1 MSQMPKPKALSKP
14 TSHSINRQL
23 ENNSLTAKLST
34 TNHFDV
40 IIIGAGASGLYCAL
54 TAGRRGRRV
63 LIVDHANKVGKKI
76 LMSGGGR
83 CNFTNYFVEPEH
95 FIGANQH
102 FCKSALSRYP
112 SWEFIAMV
120 EQHQIAYHEREHGQ
134 LFCDDS
140 AQDIVTMLLDEC
152 ATVGVQVRLNVQ
164 VDQVTVNQVAV
175 NETEAEQANN
185 QKAKASYKQNNS
197 KRFHLMTSKKLSK
210 KELKE
215 PTSEQPLASTLY
227 SCESLVVATGGLSIP
242 TMGASGL
249 GYELAQQFG
258 HQLLTTDPSLV
269 PFTFTDKTGEL
280 LYALSGISLPVVA
293 SNTRTSFKLPLLFT
307 HRGLSGPAMLQLS
320 NYWQTGETI
329 EINLLPDF
337 DIAELLLAHKR
348 SHSKQL
354 IRTVLSENTDNA
366 LPKKLLTALQSALWE
381 AVKDTELANIKDE
394 RLIEIG
400 QAINGWQLK
409 PSGTEGYRTAEVT
422 RGGVNTDEV
431 SSKTM
436 QSKRQQ
442 GLYFIG
448 EVLDVTGWLGGYN
461 FQWAWAS
468 GFVSG
473 EVV

>member
-1 MSQMPKPKALSKP
+1 MS
-14 TSHSINRQL
+14 
-23 ENNSLTAKLST
+23 
-34 TNHFDV
+34 NHRNASQYTHYDV
-40 IIIGAGASGLYCAL
+40 ILIGAGASGLYCAL

-63 LIVDHANKVGKKI
+63 LVLDHANKAGKKI

-83 CNFTNYFVEPEH
+83 CNFTNYYVEPEH

-112 SWEFIAMV
+112 SWEFIGMV
-120 EQHQIAYHEREHGQ
+120 AAHKIPYHEREHGQ

-140 AQDIVTMLLDEC
+140 AQDILTMLLAEC
-152 ATVGVQVRLNVQ
+152 TAAGVQVKLNAQIDSVQ
-164 VDQVTVNQVAV
+164 AI
-175 NETEAEQANN
+175 ANDKN
-185 QKAKASYKQNNS
+185 AK
-197 KRFHLMTSKKLSK
+197 FELLTSKQLSK
-210 KELKE
+210 KEKQERKE
-215 PTSEQPLASTLY
+215 SANQTKLPQTGY
-227 SCESLVVATGGLSIP
+227 RCESLVVATGGLSIP

-258 HQLLTTDPSLV
+258 HTLIATDASLV

-280 LYALSGISLPVVA
+280 IRSLAGISLPVIA
-293 SNTRTSFKLPLLFT
+293 SNERISFKLPMLFT

-320 NYWQTGETI
+320 NYWHTGETI
-329 EINLLPDF
+329 SINLLPNIDMT
-337 DIAELLLAHKR
+337 ALLLAHKK
-348 SHSKQL
+348 SHPKQL
-354 IRTVLSENTDNA
+354 IRTVVADYTDSGDDSNK
-366 LPKKLLTALQSALWE
+366 LPKKLLAALQTHLWDDI
-381 AVKDTELANIKDE
+381 KDTELANIKDE
-394 RLIEIG
+394 RLTELG
-400 QAINGWQLK
+400 ATLNGWQLK

-422 RGGVNTDEV
+422 RGGVKTDEV

-436 QSKRQQ
+436 QSNMQE

-468 GFVSG
+468 GFVCG

>member
-1 MSQMPKPKALSKP
+1 MSNQRN
-14 TSHSINRQL
+14 TSQYAHY
-23 ENNSLTAKLST
+23 
-34 TNHFDV
+34 DV

-63 LIVDHANKVGKKI
+63 LVLDHANKAGKKI

-95 FIGANQH
+95 FLGANQH

-112 SWEFIAMV
+112 SWEFIGMV
-120 EQHQIAYHEREHGQ
+120 EAHKIPYHEREHGQ

-140 AQDIVTMLLDEC
+140 AQDILSMLLDEC
-152 ATVGVQVRLNVQ
+152 AAAGVQVKLNAQIESVQ
-164 VDQVTVNQVAV
+164 TIEHDKNARFQLLT
-175 NETEAEQANN
+175 T
-185 QKAKASYKQNNS
+185 KQ
-197 KRFHLMTSKKLSK
+197 LSK
-210 KELKE
+210 KEKQERKE
-215 PTSEQPLASTLY
+215 AANQTKLPQTGY
-227 SCESLVVATGGLSIP
+227 RCESLVVATGGLSIP

-258 HQLLTTDPSLV
+258 HTLIPTDASLV

-280 LYALSGISLPVVA
+280 IRALSGISLPVIA
-293 SNTRTSFKLPLLFT
+293 SNERTSFKLPLLFT
-307 HRGLSGPAMLQLS
+307 HRGLSGPSMLQLS
-320 NYWQTGETI
+320 NYWHTGETI
-329 EINLLPDF
+329 SINLLPETDTT
-337 DIAELLLAHKR
+337 ALLLTHKK
-348 SHSKQL
+348 SHPKQL
-354 IRTVLSENTDNA
+354 IRTVLADYTDNA
-366 LPKKLLTALQSALWE
+366 LPKKLLTALQTHLWE
-381 AVKDTELANIKDE
+381 DIKDTELANIKDE
-394 RLIEIG
+394 RLAELG
-400 QAINGWQLK
+400 ASLNGWQLK

-422 RGGVNTDEV
+422 RGGVKTDEV

-436 QSKRQQ
+436 QSNLQD

-473 EVV
+473 EIV

>member
-1 MSQMPKPKALSKP
+1 MSS
-14 TSHSINRQL
+14 
-23 ENNSLTAKLST
+23 
-34 TNHFDV
+34 HFDV

-63 LIVDHANKVGKKI
+63 LVLDHANKAGKKI

-112 SWEFIAMV
+112 SWEFIGMV
-120 EQHQIAYHEREHGQ
+120 ERHKIPYHEREHGQ

-140 AQDIVTMLLDEC
+140 AQDILTMLLNEC
-152 ATVGVQVRLNVQ
+152 AAVGVQVRLNTQIDSVQ
-164 VDQVTVNQVAV
+164 ALEND
-175 NETEAEQANN
+175 
-185 QKAKASYKQNNS
+185 KKS
-197 KRFHLMTSKKLSK
+197 RFQLLTSRVLSK
-210 KELKE
+210 KDKQ
-215 PTSEQPLASTLY
+215 EQKDVPKQTKPVQSGFR
-227 SCESLVVATGGLSIP
+227 CESLVVATGGLSIP

-258 HQLLTTDPSLV
+258 HQLNPIDASLV

-280 LYALSGISLPVVA
+280 IRALAGISLPVIA
-293 SNTRTSFKLPLLFT
+293 SNERISFRLPLLFT

-329 EINLLPDF
+329 SINLLPDT
-337 DIAELLLAHKR
+337 DMTQLLLDHKN
-348 SHSKQL
+348 SHPRQL
-354 IRTVLSENTDNA
+354 IRTVLADYTDSA
-366 LPKKLLTALQSALWE
+366 LPKKLLVALQTTLWDDI
-381 AVKDTELANIKDE
+381 KDKELANIKDE
-394 RLIEIG
+394 RLIELG
-400 QAINGWQLK
+400 TTLNGWQLK

-422 RGGVNTDEV
+422 RGGVKTDEV

-436 QSKRQQ
+436 QSNYQE

-468 GFVSG
+468 GFVCG

>member
-1 MSQMPKPKALSKP
+1 MSNHHNTPP
-14 TSHSINRQL
+14 
-23 ENNSLTAKLST
+23 LT
-34 TNHFDV
+34 HYDV

-63 LIVDHANKVGKKI
+63 LVLDHANKAGKKI

-95 FIGANQH
+95 FIGTNPH

-120 EQHQIAYHEREHGQ
+120 EGHNIPYHEREHGQ

-140 AQDIVTMLLDEC
+140 AQDILTMLLDEC
-152 ATVGVQVRLNVQ
+152 AAVGVQVRLNTKIDSVN
-164 VDQVTVNQVAV
+164 TV
-175 NETEAEQANN
+175 EPDNN
-185 QKAKASYKQNNS
+185 P
-197 KRFHLMTSKKLSK
+197 RFQLATSKALNK
-210 KELKE
+210 KDM
-215 PTSEQPLASTLY
+215 ASGAKPSQVSY

-258 HQLLTTDPSLV
+258 HTLIATDASLV

-280 LYALSGISLPVVA
+280 IRSLAGISLPVIA
-293 SNTRTSFKLPLLFT
+293 SNERISFKLPVLFT

-320 NYWQTGETI
+320 NYWHTGESI
-329 EINLLPDF
+329 SINLLPETDVT
-337 DIAELLLAHKR
+337 ALLLAHKK
-348 SHSKQL
+348 SHPRQL
-354 IRTVLSENTDNA
+354 IRTVLTENTNSA
-366 LPKKLLTALQSALWE
+366 LPKKLLAALQTHLWDDI
-381 AVKDTELANIKDE
+381 KDTELANIKDE
-394 RLIEIG
+394 RLLELG
-400 QAINGWQLK
+400 TTLNGWQLK

-422 RGGVNTDEV
+422 RGGVKTDEV

-436 QSKRQQ
+436 QSKLQE
-442 GLYFIG
+442 GLYFVG

>member
-1 MSQMPKPKALSKP
+1 MSQTSKQ
-14 TSHSINRQL
+14 TASAKSSNK
-23 ENNSLTAKLST
+23 LTAATSSANQA
-34 TNHFDV
+34 TNNHFDINHLDVSHFDV
-40 IIIGAGASGLYCAL
+40 IVIGAGASGLYCAL

-63 LIVDHANKVGKKI
+63 LVIDHANKAGKKI

-95 FIGANQH
+95 FIGANEH

-112 SWEFIAMV
+112 SWEFIALV
-120 EQHQIAYHEREHGQ
+120 EQHKIAYHEREHGQ

-152 ATVGVQVRLNVQ
+152 HAAGVQVRLNTQ
-164 VDQVTVNQVAV
+164 VEQVNDIQKDQLSD
-175 NETEAEQANN
+175 AN
-185 QKAKASYKQNNS
+185 KTNN
-197 KRFHLMTSKKLSK
+197 KNARFALLTTKKLNK
-210 KELKE
+210 KEAA
-215 PTSEQPLASTLY
+215 TNSVQTVY
-227 SCESLVVATGGLSIP
+227 SCESLVIATGGLSIP
-242 TMGASGL
+242 TMGASSL

-258 HQLLTTDPSLV
+258 HQLMTTDPSLV

-280 LYALSGISLPVVA
+280 LRALSGISLPVIA
-293 SNTRTSFKLPLLFT
+293 SNARTAFKLPLLFT

-320 NYWQTGETI
+320 NYWQTGELI
-329 EINLLPDF
+329 EINLLPDC
-337 DIAELLLAHKR
+337 DITALLLAHKK
-348 SHSKQL
+348 SHPKQL
-354 IRTVLSENTDNA
+354 IRTVLAENTDNK
-366 LPKKLLTALQSALWE
+366 LPKKLLMALQTSLWE
-381 AVKDTELANIKDE
+381 DIKEIELANIRDE
-394 RLIEIG
+394 RLTEVG
-400 QAINGWQLK
+400 AAINGWQLK

-422 RGGVNTDEV
+422 RGGVKTDEV

-436 QSKRQQ
+436 QSQYKQ

-468 GFVSG
+468 GFVCG

>member
-1 MSQMPKPKALSKP
+1 MDKHRTASQY
-14 TSHSINRQL
+14 SHY
-23 ENNSLTAKLST
+23 
-34 TNHFDV
+34 DV

-63 LIVDHANKVGKKI
+63 LVLDHANKAGKKI

-95 FIGANQH
+95 FIGSNPH

-112 SWEFIAMV
+112 SWEFIGMV
-120 EQHQIAYHEREHGQ
+120 EQHKIPYHEREHGQ

-140 AQDIVTMLLDEC
+140 AQDILTMLLDEC
-152 ATVGVQVRLNVQ
+152 AAVGVQVRLNTQ
-164 VDQVTVNQVAV
+164 VDSV
-175 NETEAEQANN
+175 QALENDK
-185 QKAKASYKQNNS
+185 KA
-197 KRFHLMTSKKLSK
+197 RFQLSTSKALSK
-210 KELKE
+210 KEKQEKKE
-215 PTSEQPLASTLY
+215 ALENAKPMQTRFR
-227 SCESLVVATGGLSIP
+227 CESLVVATGGLSIP

-258 HQLLTTDPSLV
+258 HSLITTDASLV

-280 LYALSGISLPVVA
+280 IRTLAGISLPVIA
-293 SNTRTSFKLPLLFT
+293 SNDRISFKLPLLFT

-320 NYWQTGETI
+320 NYWHTGETI
-329 EINLLPDF
+329 SINLLPNIDMTT
-337 DIAELLLAHKR
+337 LLLAHKK
-348 SHSKQL
+348 SHPRQL
-354 IRTVLSENTDNA
+354 IRTVLADYTDNA
-366 LPKKLLTALQSALWE
+366 LPKKLLVALQTTLWDDI
-381 AVKDTELANIKDE
+381 KDKELANIKDE
-394 RLIEIG
+394 RLIELSETL
-400 QAINGWQLK
+400 NGWQLK

-422 RGGVNTDEV
+422 RGGIKTDEV

-436 QSKRQQ
+436 QSNYQD

-468 GFVSG
+468 GFVCG

>member
-1 MSQMPKPKALSKP
+1 MNNNYNAKDHNGNNH
-14 TSHSINRQL
+14 SHY
-23 ENNSLTAKLST
+23 
-34 TNHFDV
+34 DV

-63 LIVDHANKVGKKI
+63 LVLDHANKAGKKI

-95 FIGANQH
+95 FISANQH

-120 EQHQIAYHEREHGQ
+120 EQHKIAYHEREHGQ

-140 AQDIVTMLLDEC
+140 AQDILSMLLDEC
-152 ATVGVQVRLNVQ
+152 AAAGVQVRLNTQ
-164 VDQVTVNQVAV
+164 IEHVAV
-175 NETEAEQANN
+175 DESNENN
-185 QKAKASYKQNNS
+185 AGLKNNNS
-197 KRFHLMTSKKLSK
+197 VKFQLLTSKKLNK
-210 KELKE
+210 KEVVNGVK
-215 PTSEQPLASTLY
+215 PAHTSY

-258 HQLLTTDPSLV
+258 HQLNPIDASLV
-269 PFTFTDKTGEL
+269 PFTFTDKTGEWIR
-280 LYALSGISLPVVA
+280 ALAGISLPVIA
-293 SNTRTSFKLPLLFT
+293 SNERISFRLPLLFT

-320 NYWQTGETI
+320 NYWQTGEYI
-329 EINLLPDF
+329 SIDLLPDI
-337 DIAELLLAHKR
+337 DMTTLLLEHKK
-348 SHSKQL
+348 SHPKQL
-354 IRTVLSENTDNA
+354 IRTVISDNTDNR
-366 LPKKLLTALQSALWE
+366 LPKKLLTALQATLWE
-381 AVKDTELANIKDE
+381 DIKDTELANIKDE
-394 RLIEIG
+394 RLAELGATIH
-400 QAINGWQLK
+400 GWQLK

-422 RGGVNTDEV
+422 RGGVKTEEV

-436 QSKRQQ
+436 QSNYQD

-468 GFVSG
+468 GFVCG

>member
-1 MSQMPKPKALSKP
+1 MSNDRNAN
-14 TSHSINRQL
+14 SH
-23 ENNSLTAKLST
+23 T
-34 TNHFDV
+34 HYDV

-63 LIVDHANKVGKKI
+63 LVLDHANKAGKKI

-95 FIGANQH
+95 FIGANPH

-112 SWEFIAMV
+112 SWEFIGMV
-120 EQHQIAYHEREHGQ
+120 EAHQIPYHEREHGQ
-134 LFCDDS
+134 LFCEDS
-140 AQDIVTMLLDEC
+140 AQDILTMLLDEC
-152 ATVGVQVRLNVQ
+152 AAVGVQVRLSTQIDRVQ
-164 VDQVTVNQVAV
+164 AI
-175 NETEAEQANN
+175 
-185 QKAKASYKQNNS
+185 ASENKT
-197 KRFHLMTSKKLSK
+197 RFQLITSKKLNK
-210 KELKE
+210 KD
-215 PTSEQPLASTLY
+215 LATDAKSSQTRY
-227 SCESLVVATGGLSIP
+227 SCTSLVVATGGLSIP

-258 HQLLTTDPSLV
+258 HTLITTDASLV

-280 LYALSGISLPVVA
+280 IRSLAGISLPVIA
-293 SNTRTSFKLPLLFT
+293 SNERISFKLPVLFT

-329 EINLLPDF
+329 SINLLPDI
-337 DIAELLLAHKR
+337 DVTALLLAHKK
-348 SHSKQL
+348 SHPRQL
-354 IRTVLSENTDNA
+354 IRTVLTENTDSV
-366 LPKKLLTALQSALWE
+366 LPKKLLAALQTHLWNDI
-381 AVKDTELANIKDE
+381 KDTELANIKDE
-394 RLIEIG
+394 RLMELG
-400 QAINGWQLK
+400 ATLNGWQLK

-422 RGGVNTDEV
+422 RGGIKTDEI

-436 QSKRQQ
+436 QSNVQD

-468 GFVSG
+468 GFVCG
-473 EVV
+473 DVV

>member
-1 MSQMPKPKALSKP
+1 M
-14 TSHSINRQL
+14 TSNHTLPQH
-23 ENNSLTAKLST
+23 
-34 TNHFDV
+34 HFDV

-63 LIVDHANKVGKKI
+63 LVVDHANKAGKKI

-83 CNFTNYFVEPEH
+83 CNFTNYFVESEH
-95 FIGANQH
+95 FIGANEH

-112 SWEFIAMV
+112 SWEFISLV
-120 EQHQIAYHEREHGQ
+120 EQHKIAYHEREHGQ

-140 AQDIVTMLLDEC
+140 AQDILTMLLDEC
-152 ATVGVQVRLNVQ
+152 DAAGVQVRLNTQ
-164 VDQVTVNQVAV
+164 VEQVKAIDSSLQTNTNKVKN
-175 NETEAEQANN
+175 ANV
-185 QKAKASYKQNNS
+185 
-197 KRFHLMTSKKLSK
+197 RFEVLTNKKLSK
-210 KELKE
+210 KELAE
-215 PTSEQPLASTLY
+215 HAPSVQTSY

-258 HQLLTTDPSLV
+258 HQLITTDASLV

-280 LYALSGISLPVVA
+280 LRALAGISLPVVA

-307 HRGLSGPAMLQLS
+307 HRGLSGPAILQLS
-320 NYWQTGETI
+320 NYWQVGEPI
-329 EINLLPDF
+329 AINLLPDI
-337 DIAELLLAHKR
+337 DISSLLIAHKK
-348 SHSKQL
+348 SHPKQL
-354 IRTVLSENTDNA
+354 IRTVLADHTDNA
-366 LPKKLLTALQSALWE
+366 LPKKLLTALQSSLWE
-381 AVKDTELANIKDE
+381 DIKDTELANIKDE
-394 RLIEIG
+394 RLEAIG
-400 QAINGWQLK
+400 TAINGWQLK

-422 RGGVNTDEV
+422 RGGVKTDEV

-436 QSKRQQ
+436 QSNYQQ

-468 GFVSG
+468 GFVCG
-473 EVV
+473 EVA

>member
-1 MSQMPKPKALSKP
+1 MS
-14 TSHSINRQL
+14 
-23 ENNSLTAKLST
+23 
-34 TNHFDV
+34 NHRNASQYTHYDV

-63 LIVDHANKVGKKI
+63 LVLDHANKAGKKI

-83 CNFTNYFVEPEH
+83 CNFTNYYVEPEH

-112 SWEFIAMV
+112 SWEFIGMV
-120 EQHQIAYHEREHGQ
+120 AAHKIPYHEREHGQ

-140 AQDIVTMLLDEC
+140 AQDILTMLLAEC
-152 ATVGVQVRLNVQ
+152 TAAGVQVKLNAQIDSVQ
-164 VDQVTVNQVAV
+164 AIENDKN
-175 NETEAEQANN
+175 
-185 QKAKASYKQNNS
+185 AK
-197 KRFHLMTSKKLSK
+197 FELLTSKQLSK
-210 KELKE
+210 KEKQERKE
-215 PTSEQPLASTLY
+215 SANQTKLPQTGY
-227 SCESLVVATGGLSIP
+227 RCESLVVATGGLSIP

-258 HQLLTTDPSLV
+258 HTLIATDASLV

-280 LYALSGISLPVVA
+280 IRSLAGISLPVIA
-293 SNTRTSFKLPLLFT
+293 SNERISFKLPMLFT

-320 NYWQTGETI
+320 SYWHTGETI
-329 EINLLPDF
+329 SINLLPNIDMT
-337 DIAELLLAHKR
+337 ALLLAHKK
-348 SHSKQL
+348 SHPKQL
-354 IRTVLSENTDNA
+354 IRTVVADYTDSGDDSNK
-366 LPKKLLTALQSALWE
+366 LPKKLLAALQTHLWDDI
-381 AVKDTELANIKDE
+381 KDTELANIKDE
-394 RLIEIG
+394 RLTELG
-400 QAINGWQLK
+400 ATLNGWQLK

-422 RGGVNTDEV
+422 RGGVKTDEV

-436 QSKRQQ
+436 QSNMQE

-468 GFVSG
+468 GFVCG

>member
-1 MSQMPKPKALSKP
+1 MS
-14 TSHSINRQL
+14 
-23 ENNSLTAKLST
+23 
-34 TNHFDV
+34 NHRNASQYTHYDV

-63 LIVDHANKVGKKI
+63 LVLDHANKAGKKI

-83 CNFTNYFVEPEH
+83 CNFTNYYVEPEH

-112 SWEFIAMV
+112 SWEFIGMV
-120 EQHQIAYHEREHGQ
+120 AAHNIPYHEREHGQ

-140 AQDIVTMLLDEC
+140 AQDILTMLLAEC
-152 ATVGVQVRLNVQ
+152 TAAGVQVKLNAQIDSVQ
-164 VDQVTVNQVAV
+164 AI
-175 NETEAEQANN
+175 ANDKN
-185 QKAKASYKQNNS
+185 AK
-197 KRFHLMTSKKLSK
+197 FELLTSKQLSK
-210 KELKE
+210 KEKQERKE
-215 PTSEQPLASTLY
+215 SANQTKLPQTGY
-227 SCESLVVATGGLSIP
+227 RCESLVVATGGLSIP

-258 HQLLTTDPSLV
+258 HTLIATDASLV

-280 LYALSGISLPVVA
+280 IRSLAGISLPVIA
-293 SNTRTSFKLPLLFT
+293 SNERISFKLPMLFT

-320 NYWQTGETI
+320 NYWHTGETI
-329 EINLLPDF
+329 SINLLPNIDMT
-337 DIAELLLAHKR
+337 ALLLAHKK
-348 SHSKQL
+348 SHPKQL
-354 IRTVLSENTDNA
+354 IRTVVADYTDSGDDSHK
-366 LPKKLLTALQSALWE
+366 LPKKLLAALQTHLWDDI
-381 AVKDTELANIKDE
+381 KDTELANIKDE
-394 RLIEIG
+394 RLTELG
-400 QAINGWQLK
+400 ATLNGWQLK

-422 RGGVNTDEV
+422 RGGVKTDEV

-436 QSKRQQ
+436 QSNMQE

-468 GFVSG
+468 GFVCG

>member
-1 MSQMPKPKALSKP
+1 M
-14 TSHSINRQL
+14 
-23 ENNSLTAKLST
+23 
-34 TNHFDV
+34 TNHRNAQPSTHYDV
-40 IIIGAGASGLYCAL
+40 IIVGAGASGLYCAL

-63 LIVDHANKVGKKI
+63 LVIDHANKAGKKI

-95 FIGANQH
+95 FIGANPH

-112 SWEFIAMV
+112 SWEFIGMV
-120 EQHQIAYHEREHGQ
+120 EAHQIPYHEREHGQ

-140 AQDIVTMLLDEC
+140 AQDILTMLLDEC
-152 ATVGVQVRLNVQ
+152 TAVGVQIKLNTQINHVQ
-164 VDQVTVNQVAV
+164 TTGHD
-175 NETEAEQANN
+175 
-185 QKAKASYKQNNS
+185 KAK
-197 KRFHLMTSKKLSK
+197 RFELITSKKLGK
-210 KELKE
+210 KDVA
-215 PTSEQPLASTLY
+215 SESQSSQTRY

-242 TMGASGL
+242 TMGASGI

-258 HQLLTTDPSLV
+258 HTLIATDASLV

-280 LYALSGISLPVVA
+280 IRSLAGISLPVIA
-293 SNTRTSFKLPLLFT
+293 SNERISFKLPVLFT

-320 NYWQTGETI
+320 NYWHSGETI
-329 EINLLPDF
+329 SINLLPDVDVT
-337 DIAELLLAHKR
+337 DILLTRKK
-348 SHSKQL
+348 SHPRQL
-354 IRTVLSENTDNA
+354 IRTVLAENTDNA
-366 LPKKLLTALQSALWE
+366 LPKKLLAALQTQLWDDI
-381 AVKDTELANIKDE
+381 KDTELANIKDE
-394 RLIEIG
+394 RLSELG
-400 QAINGWQLK
+400 ATLNGWQLK

-422 RGGVNTDEV
+422 RGGVKTDEV

-436 QSKRQQ
+436 QSNLQE

>member
-1 MSQMPKPKALSKP
+1 MSNLRNASQY
-14 TSHSINRQL
+14 THY
-23 ENNSLTAKLST
+23 
-34 TNHFDV
+34 DV

-63 LIVDHANKVGKKI
+63 LVLDHANKAGKKI

-83 CNFTNYFVEPEH
+83 CNFTNYYVEPEH

-112 SWEFIAMV
+112 SWEFIGMV
-120 EQHQIAYHEREHGQ
+120 AAHNIPYHEREHGQ

-140 AQDIVTMLLDEC
+140 AQDILTMLLAEC
-152 ATVGVQVRLNVQ
+152 TAAGVQVKLNAQIDSVQ
-164 VDQVTVNQVAV
+164 AI
-175 NETEAEQANN
+175 ANDKN
-185 QKAKASYKQNNS
+185 AK
-197 KRFHLMTSKKLSK
+197 FELLTSKQLSK
-210 KELKE
+210 KEKQERKE
-215 PTSEQPLASTLY
+215 SANQTKLPQTGY
-227 SCESLVVATGGLSIP
+227 RCESLVVATGGLSIP

-258 HQLLTTDPSLV
+258 HTLIATDASLV

-280 LYALSGISLPVVA
+280 IRSLAGISLPVIA
-293 SNTRTSFKLPLLFT
+293 SNERISFKLPMLFT

-320 NYWQTGETI
+320 NYWHTGETI
-329 EINLLPDF
+329 SINLLPNIDMT
-337 DIAELLLAHKR
+337 ALLLAHKK
-348 SHSKQL
+348 SHPKQL
-354 IRTVLSENTDNA
+354 IRTVVADYTDSGDDSNK
-366 LPKKLLTALQSALWE
+366 LPKKLLAALQTHLWDDI
-381 AVKDTELANIKDE
+381 KDTELANIKDE
-394 RLIEIG
+394 RLTELG
-400 QAINGWQLK
+400 ATLNGWQLK

-422 RGGVNTDEV
+422 RGGVKTDEV

-436 QSKRQQ
+436 QSNMQE

-468 GFVSG
+468 GFVCG

>member
-1 MSQMPKPKALSKP
+1 MS
-14 TSHSINRQL
+14 
-23 ENNSLTAKLST
+23 
-34 TNHFDV
+34 NHRNASQYTHYDV

-63 LIVDHANKVGKKI
+63 LVLDHANKAGKKI

-83 CNFTNYFVEPEH
+83 CNFTNYYVEPEH

-112 SWEFIAMV
+112 SWEFIGMV
-120 EQHQIAYHEREHGQ
+120 AAHKIPYHEREHGQ

-140 AQDIVTMLLDEC
+140 AQDILTMLLAEC
-152 ATVGVQVRLNVQ
+152 TAAGVQVKLNAQIDSVQ
-164 VDQVTVNQVAV
+164 AI
-175 NETEAEQANN
+175 ANDKN
-185 QKAKASYKQNNS
+185 AK
-197 KRFHLMTSKKLSK
+197 FELLTSKQLSK
-210 KELKE
+210 KEKQERKE
-215 PTSEQPLASTLY
+215 SANQTKLPQTGY
-227 SCESLVVATGGLSIP
+227 RCESLVVATGGLSIP

-258 HQLLTTDPSLV
+258 HTLIATDASLV

-280 LYALSGISLPVVA
+280 IRSLAGISLPVIA
-293 SNTRTSFKLPLLFT
+293 SNERISFKLPMLFT

-320 NYWQTGETI
+320 NYWHTGETI
-329 EINLLPDF
+329 SINLLPNIDMT
-337 DIAELLLAHKR
+337 ALLLAHKK
-348 SHSKQL
+348 SHPKQL
-354 IRTVLSENTDNA
+354 IRTVVADYTDSGDDSNK
-366 LPKKLLTALQSALWE
+366 LPKKLLAALQTHLWDDI
-381 AVKDTELANIKDE
+381 KDTELANIKDE
-394 RLIEIG
+394 RLTELG
-400 QAINGWQLK
+400 ATLNGWQLK

-422 RGGVNTDEV
+422 RGGVKTDEV

-436 QSKRQQ
+436 QSNMQE

-461 FQWAWAS
+461 FQWAWSS
-468 GFVSG
+468 GFVCG

>member
-1 MSQMPKPKALSKP
+1 MSNHY
-14 TSHSINRQL
+14 T
-23 ENNSLTAKLST
+23 
-34 TNHFDV
+34 HFDI

-63 LIVDHANKVGKKI
+63 LVLDHANKAGKKI

-95 FIGANQH
+95 FIGANPH

-120 EQHQIAYHEREHGQ
+120 ENHKIAYHEREHGQ

-152 ATVGVQVRLNVQ
+152 NAAGVQVRLNTQ
-164 VDQVTVNQVAV
+164 VNQVQI
-175 NETEAEQANN
+175 NEKKESSHFQLLT
-185 QKAKASYKQNNS
+185 
-197 KRFHLMTSKKLSK
+197 TKKLSK
-210 KELKE
+210 KEIVDNIA
-215 PTSEQPLASTLY
+215 PVQTDY

-258 HQLLTTDPSLV
+258 HHLMPTDASLV

-280 LYALSGISLPVVA
+280 LRALSGISLPVVA

-320 NYWQTGETI
+320 NYWQKGERI
-329 EINLLPDF
+329 EVNLLPDM
-337 DIAELLLAHKR
+337 DIAALLLAHKA
-348 SHSKQL
+348 SHPKQL
-354 IRTVLSENTDNA
+354 IRTVLADNTNNA
-366 LPKKLLTALQSALWE
+366 LPKKLLIALQSTLWDDIKE
-381 AVKDTELANIKDE
+381 VELANIKDE
-394 RLIEIG
+394 RLVELGDI
-400 QAINGWQLK
+400 INCWQLK

-422 RGGVNTDEV
+422 RGGVRTDEV

-436 QSKRQQ
+436 QSNYQD

-468 GFVSG
+468 GFVCG
-473 EVV
+473 EVA

>member
-1 MSQMPKPKALSKP
+1 MS
-14 TSHSINRQL
+14 
-23 ENNSLTAKLST
+23 
-34 TNHFDV
+34 NHRNASQYTHYDV

-63 LIVDHANKVGKKI
+63 LVLDHANKAGKKI

-83 CNFTNYFVEPEH
+83 CNFTNYYVEPEH

-112 SWEFIAMV
+112 SWEFIGMV
-120 EQHQIAYHEREHGQ
+120 AAHKIPYHEREHGQ

-140 AQDIVTMLLDEC
+140 AQDILTMLLAEC
-152 ATVGVQVRLNVQ
+152 TAAGVQIKLNAQIDSVQ
-164 VDQVTVNQVAV
+164 TVENDKNARF
-175 NETEAEQANN
+175 ELLTT
-185 QKAKASYKQNNS
+185 KQLN
-197 KRFHLMTSKKLSK
+197 K
-210 KELKE
+210 KEKQERKE
-215 PTSEQPLASTLY
+215 SANQTTLPQTGY
-227 SCESLVVATGGLSIP
+227 RCESLVVATGGLSIP

-258 HQLLTTDPSLV
+258 HTLIATDASLV

-280 LYALSGISLPVVA
+280 IRALAGISLPVIA
-293 SNTRTSFKLPLLFT
+293 SNERISFKLPMLFT

-320 NYWQTGETI
+320 NYWHTGETI
-329 EINLLPDF
+329 NINLLPEVDVT
-337 DIAELLLAHKR
+337 DILLTRKK
-348 SHSKQL
+348 SHPRQL
-354 IRTVLSENTDNA
+354 IRTVLAENTDNA
-366 LPKKLLTALQSALWE
+366 LPKKLLAALQTHLWDDI
-381 AVKDTELANIKDE
+381 KDTELANIKDE
-394 RLIEIG
+394 RLIELG
-400 QAINGWQLK
+400 ATLNGWQLK

-422 RGGVNTDEV
+422 RGGVKTDEV

-436 QSKRQQ
+436 QSSLQD

-468 GFVSG
+468 GFVCG

>member
-1 MSQMPKPKALSKP
+1 MLHNHKPSQ
-14 TSHSINRQL
+14 NQ
-23 ENNSLTAKLST
+23 
-34 TNHFDV
+34 FDV

-63 LIVDHANKVGKKI
+63 LVLDHANKAGKKI

-95 FIGANQH
+95 FIGANEH

-120 EQHQIAYHEREHGQ
+120 EQHKIAYHEREHGQ
-134 LFCDDS
+134 LFCDES

-152 ATVGVQVRLNVQ
+152 AAVGVQVRLNTQ
-164 VDQVTVNQVAV
+164 IDNIAV
-175 NETEAEQANN
+175 NEGDEN
-185 QKAKASYKQNNS
+185 
-197 KRFHLMTSKKLSK
+197 KRFIVTTTKKLSK
-210 KELKE
+210 KELTADANKQN
-215 PTSEQPLASTLY
+215 PTQTIYNS
-227 SCESLVVATGGLSIP
+227 ESLVVATGGLSIP

-280 LYALSGISLPVVA
+280 LRALSGISLPVVA
-293 SNTRTSFKLPLLFT
+293 SNTRKSFKLPLLFT

-329 EINLLPDF
+329 EINLLPDS
-337 DIAELLLAHKR
+337 DVTALLLDFKK
-348 SHSKQL
+348 SHPKQL
-354 IRTVLSENTDNA
+354 IRTVLAENTGNQ
-366 LPKKLLTALQSALWE
+366 LPKKLLAALQATLWDE
-381 AVKDTELANIKDE
+381 VKDTELANIKDE
-394 RLIEIG
+394 RLIQIG

-436 QSKRQQ
+436 ESKLQN

-468 GFVSG
+468 GFVCG

>member
-1 MSQMPKPKALSKP
+1 MQNQAAPVKSNSQY
-14 TSHSINRQL
+14 
-23 ENNSLTAKLST
+23 
-34 TNHFDV
+34 DV

-63 LIVDHANKVGKKI
+63 LVLDHANKVGKKI

-95 FIGANQH
+95 FISANPH

-112 SWEFIAMV
+112 SWEFIGMV
-120 EQHQIAYHEREHGQ
+120 EQHKIAYHEREHGQ

-140 AQDIVTMLLDEC
+140 AQDILTMLLDEC
-152 ATVGVQVRLNVQ
+152 AAAGVQIRINTQIDKVNVN
-164 VDQVTVNQVAV
+164 VNDA
-175 NETEAEQANN
+175 NAE
-185 QKAKASYKQNNS
+185 KNS
-197 KRFHLMTSKKLSK
+197 ARFKLLTTKKLSK
-210 KELKE
+210 KDIVNSVK
-215 PTSEQPLASTLY
+215 PSQNKY

-258 HQLLTTDPSLV
+258 HQLMSTDASLV

-280 LYALSGISLPVVA
+280 IRALSGISLPVIA
-293 SNTRTSFKLPLLFT
+293 SNERISFKLPLLFT
-307 HRGLSGPAMLQLS
+307 HRGLSGPSMLQLS

-329 EINLLPDF
+329 SINLLPDT
-337 DIAELLLAHKR
+337 DVTTLLLAHKK
-348 SHSKQL
+348 SHPKQL
-354 IRTVLSENTDNA
+354 IRTVLTDNTDSA
-366 LPKKLLTALQSALWE
+366 LPKKLLSALQATLWDDI
-381 AVKDTELANIKDE
+381 KDKELANIKDE
-394 RLIEIG
+394 RLIELG
-400 QAINGWQLK
+400 ATLNGWQLK

-422 RGGVNTDEV
+422 RGGIKTDEV

-436 QSKRQQ
+436 QSNFQD

-468 GFVSG
+468 GFVCG

>member
-1 MSQMPKPKALSKP
+1 MSNQRN
-14 TSHSINRQL
+14 TSQYAHY
-23 ENNSLTAKLST
+23 
-34 TNHFDV
+34 DV

-63 LIVDHANKVGKKI
+63 LVLDHANKAGKKI

-95 FIGANQH
+95 FLGANQH

-120 EQHQIAYHEREHGQ
+120 EAHKISYHEREHGQ

-140 AQDIVTMLLDEC
+140 AQDILSMLLDEC
-152 ATVGVQVRLNVQ
+152 AAAGVQVKLNAQIESVQ
-164 VDQVTVNQVAV
+164 NVENDKNARFQLLT
-175 NETEAEQANN
+175 T
-185 QKAKASYKQNNS
+185 KQ
-197 KRFHLMTSKKLSK
+197 LSK
-210 KELKE
+210 KEKQERKE
-215 PTSEQPLASTLY
+215 AAHQTKLPQTGY
-227 SCESLVVATGGLSIP
+227 RCESLVIATGGLSIP

-249 GYELAQQFG
+249 GYQVAQQFG
-258 HQLLTTDPSLV
+258 HTLIPTDASLV

-280 LYALSGISLPVVA
+280 IRALSGISLPVIA
-293 SNTRTSFKLPLLFT
+293 SNERISFKLPLLFT
-307 HRGLSGPAMLQLS
+307 HRGLSGPSMLQLS
-320 NYWQTGETI
+320 NYWHTGETI
-329 EINLLPDF
+329 SINLLPEIDTT
-337 DIAELLLAHKR
+337 ALLLAHKK
-348 SHSKQL
+348 SHPKQL
-354 IRTVLSENTDNA
+354 IRTVLADYTDNA
-366 LPKKLLTALQSALWE
+366 LPKKLLTALQAHLWE
-381 AVKDTELANIKDE
+381 DIKDTELANIKDE
-394 RLIEIG
+394 RLAELG
-400 QAINGWQLK
+400 ASLNGWQLK

-422 RGGVNTDEV
+422 RGGVKTDEV

-436 QSKRQQ
+436 QSNLQD

-473 EVV
+473 EIV